1 MLIVYISGKP
11 FFTRRAIKGKIE
23 KSRRVKMK
31 KKGIAAALALA
42 MGVTSLQGCI
52 GGSNGFVVTKK
63 LYGWNQR
70 ISNKWVNEIV
80 FLIMCII
87 PVYGVAI
94 LVDGIVLNSIEFWT
108 GSNPLAMK
116 PGEVETKYVSEG
128 EKTYKIQVSMNR
140 YHFEQITGPN
150 MGEEADFIY
159 NPESKTWLISNG
171 KEIRKAAQVID
182 GNQIKVFNK
191 NGDST
196 IVNRNQA
203 PEYFDRFMNERI

>member
-1 MLIVYISGKP
+1 MN
-11 FFTRRAIKGKIE
+11 
-23 KSRRVKMK
+23 
-31 KKGIAAALALA
+31 KKGIAIAMAFA
-42 MGVTSLQGCI
+42 MGLTSLQGCI
-52 GGSNGFVVTKK
+52 GGSNGFIVTKK
-63 LYGWNQR
+63 LYGWNHR

-87 PVYGVAI
+87 PVYGIAI

-128 EKTYKIQVSMNR
+128 EKTYKIQVSLNR

-150 MGEEADFIY
+150 MGEETDLIY
-159 NPESKTWLISNG
+159 NPESRTWLISNG
-171 KEIRKAAQVID
+171 KEIRKAAQVINE
-182 GNQIKVFNK
+182 NQIKVFNK

-203 PEYFDRFMNERI
+203 PEYFDRFVSERI